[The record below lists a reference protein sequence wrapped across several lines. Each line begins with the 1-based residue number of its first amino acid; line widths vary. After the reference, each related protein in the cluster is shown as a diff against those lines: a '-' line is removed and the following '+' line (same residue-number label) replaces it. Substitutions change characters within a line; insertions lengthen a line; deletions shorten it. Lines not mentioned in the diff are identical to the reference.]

1 MSNFAS
7 TVRQYHL
14 ECIVKYLQFC
24 SAVVVIKENAIT
36 TIEYLKKNTE
46 YCTFHPVVRGG
57 AGGEQYK
64 NPQSTTGCLTRLWP
78 VGPANFCCYCSWA
91 GREENK
97 HFIDLI
103 LVILHAYGSLG
114 LSIIVSSAI
123 ILYVFVVDVVVV
135 VVIVTEGRGR

>member
-57 AGGEQYK
+57 AGGEQYYTPTIH
-64 NPQSTTGCLTRLWP
+64 NRLSHTP
-78 VGPANFCCYCSWA
+78 LARWA
-91 GREENK
+91 GEFLLLLFLGWKGREQTF
-97 HFIDLI
+97 H
-103 LVILHAYGSLG
+103 
-114 LSIIVSSAI
+114 
-123 ILYVFVVDVVVV
+123 
-135 VVIVTEGRGR
+135 